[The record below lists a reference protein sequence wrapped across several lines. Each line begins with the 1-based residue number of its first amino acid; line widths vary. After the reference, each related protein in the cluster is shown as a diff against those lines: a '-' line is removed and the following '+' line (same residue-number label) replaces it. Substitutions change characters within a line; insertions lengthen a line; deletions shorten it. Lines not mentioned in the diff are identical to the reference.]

1 MASVNSRPSRSWGAL
16 LALAILALA
25 PIYFAL
31 GAVAVPFLGPW
42 TWDKYLT
49 GAGIV
54 GGVASIV
61 SLVGA
66 ARPRSLAN
74 ELKQVETSTIQSLQA
89 ASDELQ
95 RLSEKSREAEGRISE
110 LQLQQQRMEV
120 AVRKASLALFLEDQA
135 SFSQKRILD
144 EVEKNPRIRAALD
157 DLQQQ
162 RKGLLELEKTIE
174 EDEDVKLLR
183 GLLDDERRKRDREDV
198 LRGLPLYPLVR
209 PYVELMRALQTLIL
223 R

>member
-1 MASVNSRPSRSWGAL
+1 MNSRPSRSLGAL
-16 LALAILALA
+16 LALAILTLA
-25 PIYFAL
+25 PIYFVL
-31 GAVAVPFLGPW
+31 GAVGVPFLDFW

-61 SLVGA
+61 GLVGA
-66 ARPRSLAN
+66 ARPRSLVS
-74 ELKQVETSTIQSLQA
+74 EIKQVETSTIQSLQA

-95 RLSEKSREAEGRISE
+95 RLSERSKEAEGRISE

-135 SFSQKRILD
+135 SFSQKRILE
-144 EVEKNPRIRAALD
+144 EVEKVPRLRAALD
-157 DLQQQ
+157 DLKRQ
-162 RKGLLELEKTIE
+162 REELLELEKTLE
-174 EDEDVKLLR
+174 EDEDVTLLR
-183 GLLDDERRKRDREDV
+183 GLLEDERRKRDRDDV
-198 LRGLPLYPLVR
+198 VRGLPFYSIVR
-209 PYVELMRALQTLIL
+209 PYVELVQALRTLI